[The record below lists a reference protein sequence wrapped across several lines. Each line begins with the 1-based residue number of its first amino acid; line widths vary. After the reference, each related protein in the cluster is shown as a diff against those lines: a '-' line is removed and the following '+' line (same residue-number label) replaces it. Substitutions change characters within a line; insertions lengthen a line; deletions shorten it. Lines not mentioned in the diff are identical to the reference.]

1 MPYLYF
7 IGFIIRK
14 DLKAQATEH
23 FFFFK
28 LTLKQCPHEPFAP
41 YLVIATPVNFLDG
54 IFGYTSRLALHWYQI
69 CVIPFRAVKTG
80 LSHGLNSKPSTYRPV
95 NQLITLMGEMNQNII
110 HSKNNIGSTL
120 LSNNAASDVS
130 EWFLERFCCCELLCL
145 RLLFIV
151 PISFIRWCISF
162 HYNQNLAPD
171 RKKIPAPRENYPVP
185 DPTRFLD
192 PGPDRSPV

>member
-1 MPYLYF
+1 MFVVKRDEYF
-7 IGFIIRK
+7 RK
-14 DLKAQATEH
+14 DNIFEVDFDSEVCISMGCIHKKKYMTSHPSFILQTSISVQKSLKMGQNGPLYRE
-23 FFFFK
+23 
-28 LTLKQCPHEPFAP
+28 
-41 YLVIATPVNFLDG
+41 
-54 IFGYTSRLALHWYQI
+54 I
-69 CVIPFRAVKTG
+69 C
-80 LSHGLNSKPSTYRPV
+80 
-95 NQLITLMGEMNQNII
+95 Q
-110 HSKNNIGSTL
+110 IGSTL

-130 EWFLERFCCCELLCL
+130 EWFLEWFWCCELLCL

-151 PISFIRWCISF
+151 PISFIRWCRPISF